1 MAFCGNCG
9 TQMENGVKFCPGC
22 GAAADGAPTPTPTTP
37 PPTAEKTDFTAK
49 VSALNNTAD
58 STSQFTAEDVQAGK
72 TMAILAYLGP
82 LVLIP
87 LFGAKE
93 QKFARYHTNQGL
105 VLLLASIA
113 WSIVYNIVSW
123 ILLAISWRLYTV
135 VSIIGFLS
143 LVFFVLC
150 IIGIVNAVNGRAKEL
165 PVIGKFKLIK

>member
-9 TQMENGVKFCPGC
+9 TQMEDGAKFCPGC
-22 GAAADGAPTPTPTTP
+22 GAASNGAPNPTTP
-37 PPTAEKTDFTAK
+37 PPAAEKTDFSAR
-49 VSALNNTAD
+49 VSALNDTAD
-58 STSQFTAEDVQAGK
+58 STAQFTAADVQAGK

-113 WSIVYNIVSW
+113 WSVVYNIVSW

-165 PVIGKFKLIK
+165 PVIGRFRLIK